1 MGKAN
6 FNNRPH
12 NVIAYANEDA
22 LQMSLYIDEGTH
34 LLSKIE
40 WLGTDVFTGD
50 TITEM
55 IFPAYKDVGGFKVPT
70 ARMTTVGG
78 EMTEDIR
85 YADVVINKT
94 LTDDAF
100 KAKSDF
106 RTPNPAPTGAAAV
119 TKLAENIYTV
129 LAGGYNVLFVGFK
142 DYIFVMEAPG
152 NDDVS
157 RDAIAKIKET
167 IPGKPIKYV
176 AVTHHHDDHAGGIR
190 MYIAEGATLVVA
202 PGERKFFEQ
211 VAKNKFT
218 ITPDALT
225 RNPQALKIEI
235 LEKGKRVF
243 TDGTITV
250 EIYDIGTGP
259 HTEEMLVAYLPN
271 EKILF
276 QGDLLNRPL
285 NGDVP
290 IANDTTVHFAK
301 WLENKKLKVEK
312 IVAVHG
318 TISTMEELHAAVAEK
333 EKAQK

>member
-1 MGKAN
+1 
-6 FNNRPH
+6 
-12 NVIAYANEDA
+12 
-22 LQMSLYIDEGTH
+22 
-34 LLSKIE
+34 
-40 WLGTDVFTGD
+40 
-50 TITEM
+50 
-55 IFPAYKDVGGFKVPT
+55 
-70 ARMTTVGG
+70 
-78 EMTEDIR
+78 
-85 YADVVINKT
+85 
-94 LTDDAF
+94 
-100 KAKSDF
+100 
-106 RTPNPAPTGAAAV
+106 
-119 TKLAENIYTV
+119 
-129 LAGGYNVLFVGFK
+129 
-142 DYIFVMEAPG
+142 MEAPG